1 MEVSAWIGDY
11 FTFTMS
17 QKQQKEMSLETKLK
31 ILNEID
37 SGKLKKGE
45 LSINYGIAKS
55 TISIIWKNRGSM
67 LSEPIWTLSLKDV
80 MCKKWRFKLA
90 FLRWIKE
97 ARSENLTFTD
107 VKDDVQENAKFF
119 AW

>member
-1 MEVSAWIGDY
+1 
-11 FTFTMS
+11 MS

-45 LSINYGIAKS
+45 LSINYGIVKS

-67 LSEPIWTLSLKDV
+67 LSETIWTLSLKDV
-80 MCKKWRFKLA
+80 MCKKWRFELA

-107 VKDDVQENAKFF
+107 VILQENAKFF
-119 AW
+119 AREFWTS

>member
-1 MEVSAWIGDY
+1 MGKKKEKFSRKKEKNPLITPIFFYNNRVFAKKFENKN

-55 TISIIWKNRGSM
+55 TISII
-67 LSEPIWTLSLKDV
+67 
-80 MCKKWRFKLA
+80 
-90 FLRWIKE
+90 
-97 ARSENLTFTD
+97 
-107 VKDDVQENAKFF
+107 
-119 AW
+119 